1 MYQITSP
8 IPVSIITGFLG
19 AGKSTLLN
27 RLLTDP
33 ALSDA
38 AVIINEFGEVG
49 IDHLLVEQSGENIV
63 ELSNGCLCCSVR
75 GELINTLADL
85 LDRMQTEAIRPIGR
99 VVIETTG
106 LADPVPVLK
115 AVIAHPAIAAA
126 FSIDGVITLADAQNG
141 LSTLEKHEEA
151 VRQAMVADRLIITKT
166 DVAPKE
172 KTTALKQRL
181 AALNP
186 NAEMLDN
193 ADLANPQA
201 ALLAAGLFDA
211 TRRQPEVGQWLNEA
225 DSGHHHHHHDVNRHG
240 EHIRAFAL
248 SADRPI
254 ARADLMAFFD
264 MLAARHGP
272 SILRMKGVVALEG
285 EPLPVAI
292 HGVQEII
299 YPPVR
304 LKAWPDGE
312 TPSSRLV
319 LITADL
325 KEDVVKDLFD
335 AFLGRPA
342 IDRPDR
348 AALTE
353 NPLSAFGF
361 KPG

>member
-1 MYQITSP
+1 MTSP

-38 AVIINEFGEVG
+38 AIIINEFGEIG

-85 LDRMQTEAIRPIGR
+85 LDRMQTEKIRPISR

-126 FSIDGVITLADAQNG
+126 FAIDGVITLADAQNG
-141 LSTLEKHEEA
+141 LATLENHEEA

-166 DVAPKE
+166 DLAASE
-172 KTTALKQRL
+172 KTLALRQRL

-186 NAEMLDN
+186 NAELLDN
-193 ADLANPQA
+193 AELSNPQA

-211 TRRQPEVGQWLNEA
+211 ARRQPEVGQWLSEA
-225 DSGHHHHHHDVNRHG
+225 DAAHHHHHHDVNRHG
-240 EHIRAFAL
+240 DHIRSFAL
-248 SADRPI
+248 NCERPI

-285 EPLPVAI
+285 EALPVAI

-304 LKAWPDGE
+304 LKAWPPGE
-312 TPSSRLV
+312 KPTSRLV

-325 KEDVVKDLFD
+325 KEDVVRDLFD
-335 AFLGRPA
+335 AFLGRPV

-348 AALTE
+348 TALTE